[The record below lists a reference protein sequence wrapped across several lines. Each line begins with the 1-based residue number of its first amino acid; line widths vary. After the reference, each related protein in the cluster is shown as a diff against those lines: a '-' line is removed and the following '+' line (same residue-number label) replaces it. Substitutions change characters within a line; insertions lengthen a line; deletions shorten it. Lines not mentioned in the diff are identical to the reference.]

1 MSARAAMSGSGVATQ
16 PACGGVVVARAE
28 SAAALLLGRASLQ
41 EQARDLEEEV
51 AVLRNLSHP
60 NIVVSSAVVRH
71 DMLPA
76 VTAAVTEAV
85 ALPMLAWQARASL
98 LTRYLGTDR
107 EEEALNI
114 FLEFVP
120 GGSIASLLSKF
131 GSFTEKVIRMYTRQ
145 LLLGLDYLH
154 THQIMHRDI
163 KGANILVDNR
173 GCIKLADFGASKKLA
188 DLATMSEG
196 FKSMKGTP
204 YWMAPEVIKQ
214 TGHGRQADIWSVA
227 CTVIEMATGKPPW
240 SQFQSQA
247 GPPIMLCDESH
258 LKLTGCHERY
268 RLRMQSW
275 KAISTAFGILAE
287 VAVSALF
294 HIAASKAPPPIPD
307 HLSPEAKDFLLKCF
321 RRDPRERPPASELLK
336 AVLRWKNESVEGHK
350 AKSESMSRVLA
361 TSIKVPLEDGC
372 STAQSRQY
380 LRSYSSPEPGVDLDD
395 GFSQL
400 SFQSNFNPMEEPSM
414 STSGASSWRAASHE
428 HSEGLREWEKGSNS
442 WHRRATA
449 ATPLLASPRLL
460 GPVEPKDATKKALA
474 LDDDEVTEDKIMVFL
489 KDKAQELRVLQTPLL
504 ELYQSI
510 RNTPSPVAVRS
521 LHDSPLERPIAGHS
535 GRPAWQ
541 ATSPIDSPSSRGT
554 GSFIRAPFE
563 DQGLE
568 HAQRKASGA
577 AAVDEPALRRHAAE
591 VVEGRGDVAPGQYAE
606 PNDASNIVGTREWS
620 ASSSSQHETHTRAD
634 RSRGGLLSRS
644 ESGALAKHWKDAPA
658 AMPTPTS
665 ACRLERANTPL
676 TPPADRQGDANSSYI
691 SWGAVK
697 QQQWQEEL
705 QRELASRREEVRR
718 RHSLRHSS
726 APHQQPRQASRL
738 GPTTGP

>member
-1 MSARAAMSGSGVATQ
+1 MAEPAPIRWRRGELIGAGAYGRVYMGMNLESGELIAVKQVLIAVNSTTKERAQVSCDGAAAQAAREAVSAASGSGVATQ

-60 NIVVSSAVVRH
+60 NIV
-71 DMLPA
+71 
-76 VTAAVTEAV
+76 
-85 ALPMLAWQARASL
+85 
-98 LTRYLGTDR
+98 RYLGTDR

-247 GPPIMLCDESH
+247 GPP
-258 LKLTGCHERY
+258 
-268 RLRMQSW
+268 
-275 KAISTAFGILAE
+275 
-287 VAVSALF
+287 VSALF

-350 AKSESMSRVLA
+350 PKSESMSRGLA
-361 TSIKVPLEDGC
+361 PSIKVPLEDGC
-372 STAQSRQY
+372 STTQSRQY
-380 LRSYSSPEPGVDLDD
+380 LRSYSSPGPGVDLDD

-414 STSGASSWRAASHE
+414 STSGASNWRAASHE

-449 ATPLLASPRLL
+449 ATPLLASPLVPGL
-460 GPVEPKDATKKALA
+460 VEPTNKALA

-521 LHDSPLERPIAGHS
+521 PHDSPLERPIAGHS
-535 GRPAWQ
+535 GCPAWQ
-541 ATSPIDSPSSRGT
+541 ATSPVDSPSSRGT
-554 GSFIRAPFE
+554 ASFTRAPSE
-563 DQGLE
+563 DQRQE
-568 HAQRKASGA
+568 YAQRKASGA
-577 AAVDEPALRRHAAE
+577 TLVDDPALRRHTAD
-591 VVEGRGDVAPGQYAE
+591 VVEGRGGAAPGQHAE
-606 PNDASNIVGTREWS
+606 PNGASSGVGTREWS
-620 ASSSSQHETHTRAD
+620 AASSSQHEIHSRAD
-634 RSRGGLLSRS
+634 RSRGALLSRS
-644 ESGALAKHWKDAPA
+644 ASGEQAGHWKDAPA
-658 AMPTPTS
+658 AMPTAMS
-665 ACRLERANTPL
+665 ACRPDRANTPL

>member
-1 MSARAAMSGSGVATQ
+1 MAEPAPIRWRRGELIGAGAYGRVYMGMNLESGELIAVKQVLIAVNSTTKERA
-16 PACGGVVVARAE
+16 
-28 SAAALLLGRASLQ
+28 Q

-60 NIVVSSAVVRH
+60 NIV
-71 DMLPA
+71 
-76 VTAAVTEAV
+76 
-85 ALPMLAWQARASL
+85 
-98 LTRYLGTDR
+98 RYLGTDR

-214 TGHGRQADIWSVA
+214 TGHGRWSPSPTSGLAGAFLPHEFHGYVLVKKEAEGYSSHSLSIFTDFDSRVA
-227 CTVIEMATGKPPW
+227 C
-240 SQFQSQA
+240 
-247 GPPIMLCDESH
+247 
-258 LKLTGCHERY
+258 
-268 RLRMQSW
+268 
-275 KAISTAFGILAE
+275 
-287 VAVSALF
+287 VSALF

-336 AVLRWKNESVEGHK
+336 HPFLAAPTAEAEVQHPSPSAVLRWKNESVEGHK
-350 AKSESMSRVLA
+350 PKSESMSRVLA
-361 TSIKVPLEDGC
+361 PSIKVPLEDSC
-372 STAQSRQY
+372 STTQSRQY

-414 STSGASSWRAASHE
+414 STSGAFNWRAASHE
-428 HSEGLREWEKGSNS
+428 HSEGLREWERGSNS

-449 ATPLLASPRLL
+449 ATPLLASPRLP
-460 GPVEPKDATKKALA
+460 GPVEPTNKALA

-521 LHDSPLERPIAGHS
+521 PHDTPLERPIAGHS

-541 ATSPIDSPSSRGT
+541 ATSPVDSPSSRGT
-554 GSFIRAPFE
+554 GSFTRAPFE
-563 DQGLE
+563 DQRLE

-577 AAVDEPALRRHAAE
+577 AAADDPAVRRHAAE
-591 VVEGRGDVAPGQYAE
+591 VVEGRGGAAPGQYAE
-606 PNDASNIVGTREWS
+606 PNGASSGVGTREWS
-620 ASSSSQHETHTRAD
+620 AASSQHEIHTRAD
-634 RSRGGLLSRS
+634 RSRGALLSRS
-644 ESGALAKHWKDAPA
+644 ASGEQARHWKDAPA
-658 AMPTPTS
+658 VIPTAMS
-665 ACRLERANTPL
+665 ACRPERANTPL
-676 TPPADRQGDANSSYI
+676 TPPADRQGDASSSYI